1 MTTEEQSQSL
11 ETVIDPNIKLVKFDV
26 GFIRGQ
32 EMIKEITLRK
42 PKTHALR
49 GLSLVNLLNLDIDT
63 IAKVAS
69 RVTQPVMSPQ
79 DVYEL
84 EPSDITKLGTELIG
98 FFASTNDDSPSS

>member
-1 MTTEEQSQSL
+1 MTTAKEDQVL
-11 ETVIDPNIKLVKFDV
+11 DTLVDPNIKPVKFDV
-26 GFIRGQ
+26 GFKRGQ
-32 EMIKEITLRK
+32 EMIMEVAVRK

-69 RVTQPVMSPQ
+69 RVTQPVMNPH

-84 EPSDITKLGTELIG
+84 DPADLTKLGTELIG
-98 FFASTNDDSPSS
+98 FFASTTDDSPNS